1 MELKIDEIS
10 GCLELPSTTVERWV
24 RQGRIPVKMIG
35 DSCLFSDTA
44 LRKWAEE
51 HNLPYHP
58 PGEQQQEKPEEPSEG
73 LADVIGRGGIYYH
86 LPGQNVEEVIT
97 EAVYAMKGIESD
109 SDRQD
114 LYESLVAREQMMSTG
129 IGNGVAIPHPRTP
142 LSHTAIPTQIAVF
155 FLEHPVDFKAV
166 DKKPVYVLF
175 VLVAAS
181 SQQHL
186 HLLSRLSY
194 CLRDATF
201 LNLLSEIP
209 APETL
214 ITKIVEF
221 EARLDE
227 GEA

>member
-10 GCLELPSTTVERWV
+10 RCLELPSTTVERWV

-35 DSCLFSDTA
+35 DTCLFSDTA

-58 PGEQQQEKPEEPSEG
+58 PGEQQQEKPDEVPEG
-73 LADVIGRGGIYYH
+73 LADAIGRGGIYYH
-86 LPGQNVEEVIT
+86 LPGQTVEEVIS
-97 EAVYAMKGIESD
+97 EAVSAMKAIESEAA
-109 SDRQD
+109 RHT

-142 LSHTAIPTQIAVF
+142 LNQTGIPTQIAVF
-155 FLEHPVDFKAV
+155 FLERPVDFKAV

-175 VLVAAS
+175 VLVAGS
-181 SQQHL
+181 SQKHL

-201 LNLLSEIP
+201 LNLLSAIP

-221 EARLDE
+221 EAHLSGGE
-227 GEA
+227 G

>member
-10 GCLELPSTTVERWV
+10 SCLELPSTTVERWV

-35 DSCLFSDTA
+35 DTCLFSDTA

-58 PGEQQQEKPEEPSEG
+58 PGEQQQEKTEETSEG
-73 LADVIGRGGIYYH
+73 LADAIGRGGIYYH
-86 LPGQNVEEVIT
+86 LPGQTVEEVIG
-97 EAVYAMKGIESD
+97 EAVSAMKDIESD
-109 SDRQD
+109 SDRQA

-142 LSHTAIPTQIAVF
+142 LCLTGISTRIAVF
-155 FLEHPVDFKAV
+155 FLDRPVDFKAV

-181 SQQHL
+181 SRQHL

-221 EARLDE
+221 EARLNGGE
-227 GEA
+227 G